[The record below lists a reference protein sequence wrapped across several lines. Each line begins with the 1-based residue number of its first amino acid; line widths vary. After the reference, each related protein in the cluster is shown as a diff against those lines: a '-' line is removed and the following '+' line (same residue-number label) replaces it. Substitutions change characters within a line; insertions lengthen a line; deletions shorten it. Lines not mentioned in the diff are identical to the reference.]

1 MATTKTMLSAAA
13 SIAASAVI
21 IRSMVQEFF
30 PRKIRDQIF
39 SSALSFFTRVSS
51 SSKLTINVHEFRGNL
66 PNEMYQAVQTY
77 LSSKISPYTRC
88 LQVAKQEDSKGLE
101 VTMEVGETVVDLFE
115 GTEFRWK
122 LICKEKQKLVFN
134 QRRKDSMTSMFETK
148 FFVLSFHKKHKEKAL
163 YVYLPHILQH
173 SKNIKQEEKR
183 IRIYSGDYA
192 KLQQGLIQGI
202 WNGVNLDHPSTFD
215 TLAMDPELKRS
226 VKEDLERFVRRKAY
240 YRRVGKAWKR
250 GYLLYGPPGTGKS
263 SLIAAIANF
272 LKFDIYDLEL
282 TEIKSNSWL
291 RQLLVGTANRSI
303 IVIEDIDCTI
313 DLLEKKEEDETK
325 SRGRNKYH
333 NEKVTLSGLLN
344 FIDGL
349 WSGCRDERIII
360 FTTNY
365 KEMLDFALL
374 RPGRMDMHIHMS
386 YCSPSSFMTLLSNYH
401 NVDNHTLKPEVERLL
416 REVAATPA
424 EVAEELMKSDDSDDA
439 MRCLIKF
446 LEGKKVEASEENKK
460 DESMVVEGSQIE
472 ELKEGEVEAEKQE
485 GMVVEG
491 SEI

>member
-13 SIAASAVI
+13 SIAASAMI

-51 SSKLTINVHEFRGNL
+51 KLTINVHEFRGNL
-66 PNEMYQAVQTY
+66 PNEMYLAVQTY

-101 VTMEVGETVVDLFE
+101 VSMEVGETVVDLFE
-115 GTEFRWK
+115 GIEFRWK
-122 LICKEKQKLVFN
+122 LICKEKQKLVLN
-134 QRRKDSMTSMFETK
+134 QRRKDSMTSMLETK

-183 IRIYSGDYA
+183 IRIYSGDYG

-202 WNGVNLDHPSTFD
+202 WNGVNLDHPATFD
-215 TLAMDPELKRS
+215 TLAMDPELKRL

-263 SLIAAIANF
+263 SLIAAVANF

-291 RQLLVGTANRSI
+291 RQLLIGTANRSI

-313 DLLEKKEEDETK
+313 ELQEKEEDATK
-325 SRGRNKYH
+325 SRGRIKYH

-349 WSGCRDERIII
+349 WSGCGDERIII

-365 KEMLDFALL
+365 KERLDFALL

-386 YCSPSSFMTLLSNYH
+386 YCSPSSFMTLLSNYL

-416 REVAATPA
+416 REVEATPA

-460 DESMVVEGSQIE
+460 EESMVVEVSEIDELKEGAEKQESMVVEGS
-472 ELKEGEVEAEKQE
+472 
-485 GMVVEG
+485 
-491 SEI
+491 EI